1 MKYNVFLLFLLQF
14 LISGNYSSAM
24 KPIHTECNRFDEEGI
39 FILAT
44 LNNYVLH
51 AQLANNS
58 ENIVISIA
66 SPNKECAHNDLRKKL
81 AEGYTLIT
89 IIREQQIGPLVTK
102 EYLEQ
107 SIRIESILSYLEDSQ
122 EKNLYFKLLPE
133 AAVNKIA
140 RSLLSKHNLK

>member
-1 MKYNVFLLFLLQF
+1 MQ
-14 LISGNYSSAM
+14 
-24 KPIHTECNRFDEEGI
+24 PIHTECNRFDEEGI
-39 FILAT
+39 FILAP

-51 AQLANNS
+51 ARLAKKRES
-58 ENIVISIA
+58 IVISIA
-66 SPNKECAHNDLRKKL
+66 SPNKEWAHNDLRKEL
-81 AEGYTLIT
+81 AKGYTLIEIT
-89 IIREQQIGPLVTK
+89 GEQQIGPLVTK

-140 RSLLSKHNLK
+140 RYLLSKHNLK